1 MLPYTEI
8 TPPPRHIV
16 WSTDTVDL
24 ANPFQRKWYIQQVLI
39 NGRSQDIK
47 TLDLNEV
54 AQLLDEIHLPEKI
67 RSLWEMF
74 LESCHA

>member
-1 MLPYTEI
+1 MLPYSEI
-8 TPPPRHIV
+8 TPPRHIV

-24 ANPFQRKWYIQQVLI
+24 TNPFQRKLYIQQLLI

-47 TLDLNEV
+47 TLDIDEV
-54 AQLLDEIHLPEKI
+54 AQLLDELDLPEKI

-74 LESCHA
+74 LGLHYA